1 MTRTVVYFVGAGL
14 SKALERSPIRVPV
27 MQDFVNVAADYVE
40 DDDVILTT
48 LAVFAQ
54 NGWFQNPV
62 SPRLKEIAPGLADGR
77 GRNPALRSEFA
88 GAMRS
93 WPPENL
99 EIMLKTARDRNP
111 GVEERFSWAINRVFC
126 HIGWQIEWAPLED
139 FVKRLAG
146 IADTHHCFVSFNY
159 DLLLGRVLSLRTDW
173 KAANGYGV
181 PIGWWASAEEGEA
194 LDRQMSRPAGAF
206 KPVDVQP
213 LETARARNTGW
224 TLLKPHGSLNWLL
237 TDAKESHAHRD
248 EFVLILENEAI
259 SYFKPYECKALR
271 FPDSGIPINADLPL
285 LPPLS
290 NKHELQRR
298 LHRTQVELEQ
308 RALHDAAEVYVIGWS
323 VPDTD
328 RQQCELVRETML
340 RRANVLEKLT
350 VVTFGA
356 KEEYFRKVAELFSTS
371 ENAIER
377 HNRGFVEFVMGG
389 DNCCRQVSNWFRR
402 LAN

>member
-1 MTRTVVYFVGAGL
+1 MTRTAVYFVGAGL

-27 MQDFVNVAADYVE
+27 MQDFVNVAADYIE
-40 DDDVILTT
+40 NDNVILTT

-54 NGWFQNPV
+54 KGWFQNPV
-62 SPRLKEIAPGLADGR
+62 SPRLKEIAPGMADGR
-77 GRNPALRSEFA
+77 GRDPALRSEFA
-88 GAMRS
+88 RAMKS

-99 EIMLKTARDRNP
+99 EIMLKTARERDP

-126 HIGWQIEWAPLED
+126 HIGWQIEWAPLEE
-139 FVKRLAG
+139 FVKRLTGA
-146 IADTHHCFVSFNY
+146 ADTHHCFVSFNY
-159 DLLLGRVLSLRTDW
+159 DLILDHVLSLRTDW

-181 PIGWWASAEEGEA
+181 PIRWWASAQEGEA

-213 LETARARNTGW
+213 LATARPGNTGW

-237 TDAKESHAHRD
+237 TDAKDSHEHSD
-248 EFVLILENEAI
+248 ELVLVLENGAV
-259 SYFKPYECKALR
+259 SYFEPYECKALR

-298 LHRTQVELEQ
+298 LHQIQIELEQ

-323 VPDTD
+323 APDTD
-328 RQQCELVRETML
+328 RQQGELVREAM
-340 RRANVLEKLT
+340 RRRPTALEKLT
-350 VVTFGA
+350 VVTLGA
-356 KEEYFRKVAELFSTS
+356 TDEYFRKVAELFSTPDK
-371 ENAIER
+371 AIER
-377 HNRGFVEFVMGG
+377 HNRGFVEFVMG
-389 DNCCRQVSNWFRR
+389 
-402 LAN
+402 